1 MKIAINPG
9 HCPGLDPGAC
19 SPSGLQEADVA
30 QSIAEHIVSI
40 LKEEGNNALC
50 VQKDSLFDICQTS
63 NDFPA
68 ELFVS
73 IHCNAAENTEARGTE
88 TFAHPHSDNGQK
100 LAGYIQ
106 AQIVDAIGTV
116 DRGVKTE
123 NFYVL
128 KNTNCVACL
137 VECAFISN
145 EQDECILNTESGR
158 YGIATA
164 VCRGINEYIGG
175 M

>member
-1 MKIAINPG
+1 MKISVNAG
-9 HCPGLDPGAC
+9 HCPGLDSGAVGQT
-19 SPSGLQEADVA
+19 GLQEADVA
-30 QSIAEHIVSI
+30 KDITERIISI
-40 LKEEGNNALC
+40 LKEQGHNALFI
-50 VQKDSLFDICQTS
+50 QKNELYDICQTS

-68 ELFVS
+68 ELFIS
-73 IHCNAAENTEARGTE
+73 IHCNAADNTEARGTE
-88 TFAHPHSDNGQK
+88 MFAHPYSDNGQR
-100 LAGYIQ
+100 LAECVQ
-106 AQIVDAIGTV
+106 SQIVSALGTV

-128 KNTNCVACL
+128 KHTNCPAVL

-145 EQDECILNTESGR
+145 EQDECMLNTESGR
-158 YGIATA
+158 YALSTA

>member
-1 MKIAINPG
+1 MKIAINTG
-9 HCPGLDPGAC
+9 HCPGQDPGAC

-30 QSIAEHIVSI
+30 QSISEYIVSI
-40 LKEEGNNALC
+40 LRESGHNALLI
-50 VQKDSLFDICQTS
+50 QKNELYDICEKS

-68 ELFVS
+68 EIFVS
-73 IHCNAAENTEARGTE
+73 IHCNAAENSEARGTE

-128 KNTNCVACL
+128 KNTNCPAVLA
-137 VECAFISN
+137 ECAFISN
-145 EQDECILNTESGR
+145 EQDECILDTESGR